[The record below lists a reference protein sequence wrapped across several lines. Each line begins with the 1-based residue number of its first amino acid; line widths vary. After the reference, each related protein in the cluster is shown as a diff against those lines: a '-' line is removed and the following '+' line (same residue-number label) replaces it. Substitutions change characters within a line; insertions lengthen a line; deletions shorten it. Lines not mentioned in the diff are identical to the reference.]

1 MLTANT
7 YKNISSLV
15 RLLTILAVLSAIA
28 IVSLTGLG
36 MNRIYSRQVIQMA
49 EEESVLISRLLVDH
63 NLETLISRNEAGKPH
78 LQIDPLE
85 VESLDSSFGDFLK
98 SLDIV
103 KVKIFTPDTRVI
115 YSSELQLIGETNPDN
130 QRLQRALTGET
141 DSHLEMKDQLR
152 DLKNETVLNVDV
164 VETYIPIM
172 AQSGEI
178 LGAFELYMDVTKFRD
193 EVHAGTLSSLLLLS
207 TVLLLVYLAAYS
219 VARIGMKRAAEAEEQ
234 LRKQAMIDT
243 LTGVLN
249 RGELMSRAEKEI
261 SRIERSEP
269 DRDGKSLSLVMLDI
283 DNFKLINDD
292 HGHQAGDKIL
302 SQLAARIQKQLR
314 PYDILGR
321 YGGEEFLLLLPET
334 SLSRAM
340 QTAERIRACIA
351 DKPFKDGNQPLKV
364 TISIG
369 VSSANYGIKL
379 TEAIKVADQA
389 LYSAKL
395 NGRNRVEQQHH
406 A

>member
-1 MLTANT
+1 
-7 YKNISSLV
+7 
-15 RLLTILAVLSAIA
+15 
-28 IVSLTGLG
+28 
-36 MNRIYSRQVIQMA
+36 
-49 EEESVLISRLLVDH
+49 
-63 NLETLISRNEAGKPH
+63 
-78 LQIDPLE
+78 
-85 VESLDSSFGDFLK
+85 
-98 SLDIV
+98 
-103 KVKIFTPDTRVI
+103 
-115 YSSELQLIGETNPDN
+115 
-130 QRLQRALTGET
+130 
-141 DSHLEMKDQLR
+141 
-152 DLKNETVLNVDV
+152 
-164 VETYIPIM
+164 
-172 AQSGEI
+172 
-178 LGAFELYMDVTKFRD
+178 MDVTKFRD